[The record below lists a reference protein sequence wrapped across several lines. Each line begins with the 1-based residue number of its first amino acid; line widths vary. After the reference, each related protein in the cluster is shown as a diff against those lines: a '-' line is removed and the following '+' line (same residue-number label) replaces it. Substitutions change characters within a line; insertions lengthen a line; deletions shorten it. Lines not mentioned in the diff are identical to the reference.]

1 MEEIYLIGKLYDD
14 FRGRGF
20 CVFSVATTEAQ
31 AKTLKHYYEDIL
43 FADDDDDEIIE
54 KREEHGFDIEI
65 RAFQTNMAEPVGE
78 IITHECIY
86 NDVKFKRQEV
96 MPYRVIK

>member
-14 FRGRGF
+14 FSNGGF
-20 CVFSVATTEAQ
+20 CVLSVATTEAQ

-43 FADDDDDEIIE
+43 FVDDDEETIE
-54 KREEHGFDIEI
+54 ERKEHRFGIEI
-65 RAFQTNMAEPVGE
+65 RAFKTNIAEPAGE
-78 IITHECIY
+78 IVTHECTY

>member
-14 FRGRGF
+14 FSDRGF
-20 CVFSVATTEAQ
+20 YVLSVATTEEQ

-43 FADDDDDEIIE
+43 FVDDDEETIE
-54 KREEHGFDIEI
+54 RREEHRFGIEI
-65 RAFQTNMAEPVGE
+65 RAFQTNMAEPAGD
-78 IITHECIY
+78 IITHECTY

>member
-14 FRGRGF
+14 FSNRGF
-20 CVFSVATTEAQ
+20 YVVSVATTEEQ

-43 FADDDDDEIIE
+43 FVDDDEETIE
-54 KREEHGFDIEI
+54 RREKHRFGIEI
-65 RAFQTNMAEPVGE
+65 RAFQTNMAEPAGE
-78 IITHECIY
+78 IITHECTY

>member
-14 FRGRGF
+14 FNNGGY
-20 CVFSVATTEAQ
+20 CALSVATTEAQ
-31 AKTLKHYYEDIL
+31 AKILKHYYEDIL
-43 FADDDDDEIIE
+43 FVDDDEETIGS
-54 KREEHGFDIEI
+54 REEHRFGIEI
-65 RAFQTNMAEPVGE
+65 RAFQTNMAEPAGE
-78 IITHECIY
+78 IITHECTY

>member
-1 MEEIYLIGKLYDD
+1 MEEVYLIGKLYDD
-14 FRGRGF
+14 FSNRGF
-20 CVFSVATTEAQ
+20 YVLSVATTEEQ

-43 FADDDDDEIIE
+43 FVDDDEETIE
-54 KREEHGFDIEI
+54 RREEHRFGIEI
-65 RAFQTNMAEPVGE
+65 RAFQTNIAEPAGE
-78 IITHECIY
+78 IVTHECTY

>member
-14 FRGRGF
+14 FSDRGF
-20 CVFSVATTEAQ
+20 CVLSVATTEAQ
-31 AKTLKHYYEDIL
+31 ARTLKHYYEDIL

-54 KREEHGFDIEI
+54 GREEYRFGIEI
-65 RAFQTNMAEPVGE
+65 RAFQTNIAEPAGE
-78 IITHECIY
+78 IITHECTY

-96 MPYRVIK
+96 MPYRIIK